1 MYTDKTITITTY
13 TGKHIDPMNPEAEML
28 DIEDIAHA
36 LPYLCRGNGHVRTF
50 FSVGQHCINCAR
62 EAEARGLPPRVI
74 LACLIH
80 DASECYLS
88 DVPRPVK
95 IRMPEYRTQE
105 ERLLDLIYET
115 FLGSPLT
122 AEEKAVVKGID
133 DDMLWVDMTELLHQE
148 MDRPKPEL
156 HIQPD
161 FGWKPFGDVTREYL
175 EIFRKYHDMLERK

>member
-95 IRMPEYRTQE
+95 IRMPEYKEQE
-105 ERLLDLIYET
+105 NRLLDMIYEK
-115 FLGSPLT
+115 FLGTPLME
-122 AEEKAVVKGID
+122 EEKAIVKGID
-133 DDMLWVDMTELLHQE
+133 DDMLWYDMTELLRQE

-156 HIQPD
+156 HIYLN
-161 FGWKPFGDVTREYL
+161 FSWRPFADVEEEYL
-175 EIFRKYHDMLERK
+175 DLYRTYAPKVQ